1 MVLTEGWDMP
11 DVGCCILAR
20 PTKQIG
26 LYLQMIG
33 RVLRP
38 AEGKERAIVLDHSGG
53 VYRHGRPE
61 DRIEWTLDVDARAVN
76 KEQERRKRG
85 EAMKVRECPTCQH
98 VLTAVPCWQCGWEP
112 KPYSRGVDFAEGEL
126 GLVEQGVAEQNQL
139 SPNQKQEF
147 YRELLWVEAKRRHKS
162 GWLRIRLRKSA
173 RTSRPGPGMILTT
186 KNRASLPLAG
196 CATATLLMQRAGGRH
211 EQETKRLEKSAQ
223 WRHRSPQQAQR
234 AMGGLSYRDAA
245 IAGLSCAVPISM
257 PTPAS
262 H

>member
-38 AEGKERAIVLDHSGG
+38 ADNKDRAIILDHSGG

-85 EAMKVRECPTCQH
+85 DAMKVQECPSCQH

-112 KPYSRGVDFAEGEL
+112 KPHSRGVDFADGEL
-126 GLVEQGVAEQNQL
+126 GLVEQGVAKAPAYDATTKSEWHAMLTFIAVDRGYKPGWIAHKYKEKFGEWPRQGKRATPVRP
-139 SPNQKQEF
+139 SIEVSA
-147 YRELLWVEAKRRHKS
+147 WVRSRNIAYAKRR
-162 GWLRIRLRKSA
+162 
-173 RTSRPGPGMILTT
+173 
-186 KNRASLPLAG
+186 
-196 CATATLLMQRAGGRH
+196 
-211 EQETKRLEKSAQ
+211 
-223 WRHRSPQQAQR
+223 
-234 AMGGLSYRDAA
+234 AA
-245 IAGLSCAVPISM
+245 
-257 PTPAS
+257 
-262 H
+262 